1 MSRIDRNLLRLSLYE
16 ILFHPETPKNVIIN
30 ESVEIAKKFGN
41 DESPSFVN
49 GILDAA
55 LKAA

>member
-1 MSRIDRNLLRLSLYE
+1 M
-16 ILFHPETPKNVIIN
+16 
-30 ESVEIAKKFGN
+30 EIAKKFGN